1 VLANT
6 YLNSGLY
13 VPKILIIV
21 YIVCTVTFVLS
32 KEGNMP
38 NSRGGLYNKNN
49 IKKKFLLIASVVI
62 MNLNNT
68 QIHIKI
74 TTLHQQSVNIIYQIP
89 NLNGGFRLS
98 GRLIIV
104 IDLQLK
110 KLYL

>member
-1 VLANT
+1 
-6 YLNSGLY
+6 
-13 VPKILIIV
+13 
-21 YIVCTVTFVLS
+21 
-32 KEGNMP
+32 MP
-38 NSRGGLYNKNN
+38 NSTGGLNNKNN
-49 IKKKFLLIASVVI
+49 IKKFLFRIASAVI

-74 TTLHQQSVNIIYQIP
+74 TTLHQQSVNIIYRIP
-89 NLNGGFRLS
+89 NLNDGFRLS